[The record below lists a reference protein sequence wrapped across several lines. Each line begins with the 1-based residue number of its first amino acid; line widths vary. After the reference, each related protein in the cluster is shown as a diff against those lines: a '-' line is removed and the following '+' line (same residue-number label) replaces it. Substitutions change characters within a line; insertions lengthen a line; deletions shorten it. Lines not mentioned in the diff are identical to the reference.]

1 MHACSV
7 TQSCPTLCDPVDYSV
22 PGSSVHGVLQ
32 AAIRSG
38 LPFLPPG
45 ELPYA
50 GIEPCLLRWQVNSS
64 LQPGRPACL
73 SVILH
78 VGLGSILSIF
88 CKRTRKVCV
97 QVHSFAFGRPVDP
110 APFVEETVFAP
121 LYCLCSFVKDQ
132 LAVL

>member
-1 MHACSV
+1 MSPA
-7 TQSCPTLCDPVDYSV
+7 L
-22 PGSSVHGVLQ
+22 
-32 AAIRSG
+32 A
-38 LPFLPPG
+38 G
-45 ELPYA
+45 EFFTA
-50 GIEPCLLRWQVNSS
+50 E
-64 LQPGRPACL
+64 QPGRPACL

-132 LAVL
+132 LAVLFKKLIN